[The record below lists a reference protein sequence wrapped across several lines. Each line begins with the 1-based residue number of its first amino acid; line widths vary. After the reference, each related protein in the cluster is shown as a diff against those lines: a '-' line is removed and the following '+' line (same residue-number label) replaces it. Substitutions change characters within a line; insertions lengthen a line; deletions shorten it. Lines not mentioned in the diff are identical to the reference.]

1 MPEGIEKR
9 GRNSWSVR
17 VYMGYDSRQ
26 KKRTY
31 IRVTVRG
38 TYKDAQRVRA
48 ELLRRRD
55 EGRLGQARGTGRV
68 TVAAYLERWLAMREG
83 GLAPATVEGQRIVVQ
98 HHLVPVIGHLRLREL
113 TPMDV
118 QAVLLRA
125 RERGLGQG
133 SVRNIHAV
141 LRQAL
146 NDAVSM
152 GLLPDNPCARVR
164 PGVYRPRRPEL
175 PSPEGLARLLR
186 EVEGSP
192 VGPAIALI
200 AATGMRL
207 GEALGLRWGDV
218 DLERRLVQ
226 VRRTLSRTSGGV
238 HERGAKAG
246 SDRTIPIGDMACRAL
261 ERQAAAWRQMMGR
274 EPSPGDYVF
283 VREGGAP
290 ESARRVQYYLGQA
303 AARLGMAGLR
313 VHDLRHLVASL
324 LLGHGVS
331 VRVVA
336 ELLGHRVPSTTL
348 DVYSHVLA
356 GGSEEAMRLLDRL
369 VGGEGRETG
378 EALR

>member
-26 KKRTY
+26 RKRKY

-55 EGRLGQARGTGRV
+55 EGRLGQARGAGRV
-68 TVAAYLERWLAMREG
+68 TVAAYLERWLAMRGG
-83 GLAPATVEGQRIVVQ
+83 GLAPATVDRQRSIVQ

-113 TPMDV
+113 TPVDV

-141 LRQAL
+141 LRRAL

-152 GLLPDNPCARVR
+152 GLLPDNPCARVS

-175 PSPEGLARLLR
+175 PPPADLARLLR

-192 VGPAIALI
+192 VGPAIQLI
-200 AATGMRL
+200 AATGMRV

-226 VRRTLSRTSGGV
+226 VRRTLSKTSGGV

-246 SDRTIPIGDMACRAL
+246 SDRTIPLGDMACRAL
-261 ERQAAAWRQMMGR
+261 ERQAAVWRQVMRR
-274 EPSPGDYVF
+274 EPGPGDHVF
-283 VREGGAP
+283 VREGGVP
-290 ESARRVQYYLGQA
+290 ESARRVEYHLRQA

-356 GGSEEAMRLLDRL
+356 GGSEEAVRLLDRL
-369 VGGEGRETG
+369 VGG
-378 EALR
+378 